1 VKVASG
7 GKLVWGWLR
16 LLLGLAQ
23 MCLATIGLI
32 LLLTLGLH
40 PLTLL
45 FVAAATS
52 VTITSWLIY
61 RQQHDQKLNGDE
73 DSE

>member
-1 VKVASG
+1 VDVASG
-7 GKLVWGWLR
+7 HKLVWGWLR

-32 LLLTLGLH
+32 LLITLGVH

-45 FVAAATS
+45 FVAAATIA
-52 VTITSWLIY
+52 TISSLLLY
-61 RQQHDQKLNGDE
+61 RKRPDHKLNGDE
-73 DSE
+73 NCD

>member
-1 VKVASG
+1 VKVASVD
-7 GKLVWGWLR
+7 KLVWGWLR

-32 LLLTLGLH
+32 LFVSVGLH

-45 FVAAATS
+45 FVAAATG
-52 VTITSWLIY
+52 VTITSRLLY
-61 RQQHDQKLNGDE
+61 SQQHDQKLNGDQ